1 MKTVKFSIDVLENYI
16 EDDDYEFATV
26 RLKALSWEGNSHG
39 YDISEEVLKRDA
51 HTILGKWIVAK
62 YSNYLQDV
70 RGHETDEVIVGQVPK
85 DATITYETTED
96 GTFLT
101 VDGVISKLYATDVY
115 EMFKSHN
122 ERSVS
127 VEMTLCFENPEDL
140 TSPVTKINFTAITI
154 LGLSV
159 KPSCKGANITVTKF
173 SADEADKY
181 YKQHQESTLVKFAK
195 ERKQKLGKGSDKM
208 KVKKAEFAVNIGDL
222 WCNVYDKLEK
232 DYPDKDYG
240 SIYRIEGVYE
250 EDNQKFAIIRKKD
263 ETTLYK
269 LNIDFEGDEIKFADE
284 IIEIEKVYIEKETVV
299 KFEEPEDVEKFTEFV
314 SADENVDAQATA
326 ENLKTQA
333 EINKEKAELSDDKG
347 KDIIMEEDD
356 DDEKEEE
363 TELAKCQAE
372 LAQTKAE
379 LEEYK
384 GKLEEVEG
392 KFKEQ
397 TEKFVE
403 LEKFKNAKMS
413 EAKTFEVDK
422 AMSEVKD
429 YLKSAQFEDLRNEGL
444 TCEFEQLDSFL
455 TKVKAVAFEAM
466 SKSKKPA
473 KERQGM
479 WTTAFADENIN
490 NQNQVYGNNRQLK
503 GEIKLWQMQ
512 S

>member
-62 YSNYLQDV
+62 YSHYLQDTM
-70 RGHETDEVIVGQVPK
+70 GHQTDEVIVGQVPK

-195 ERKQKLGKGSDKM
+195 ERKQKLGSEKM

-232 DYPDKDYG
+232 EYPDKDYG
-240 SIYRIEGVYE
+240 SIYRIEGIYE
-250 EDNQKFAIIRKKD
+250 EDGQKFTIIKKKN
-263 ETTLYK
+263 ESTLYK
-269 LNIDFEGDEIKFADE
+269 LCFEIGEGELEFAE
-284 IIEIEKVYIEKETVV
+284 SAIEVEKVYLEKEQIV
-299 KFEEPEDVEKFTEFV
+299 KFEQPEDVEKFTEFV

-333 EINKEKAELSDDKG
+333 ETNAELSDDEKNV
-347 KDIIMEEDD
+347 IMEDEDKKELE
-356 DDEKEEE
+356 DDEKQEEE

-372 LAQTKAE
+372 LAQVKAE

-384 GKLEEVEG
+384 GKLAEVEG
-392 KFKEQ
+392 KFSEQ
-397 TEKFVE
+397 SVKFAE
-403 LEKFKNAKMS
+403 LEEFKKAELTK
-413 EAKTFEVDK
+413 AKTFEVAK

-429 YLKSAQFEDLRNEGL
+429 YLKSTQFEELRNEGL
-444 TCEFEQLDSFL
+444 ACENEQLDSFL

-466 SKSKKPA
+466 SKSKKTV

-490 NQNQVYGNNRQLK
+490 K
-503 GEIKLWQMQ
+503 PKSSLWK
-512 S
+512 